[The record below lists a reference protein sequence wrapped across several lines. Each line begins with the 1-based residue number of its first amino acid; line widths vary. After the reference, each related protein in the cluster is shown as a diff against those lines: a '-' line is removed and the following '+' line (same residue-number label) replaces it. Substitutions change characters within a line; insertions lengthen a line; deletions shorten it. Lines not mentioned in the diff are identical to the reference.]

1 MVSGHSTPYTW
12 RVRSFLSPVE
22 LRRQGFAALVKA
34 LGWVNAVR
42 FLQQY
47 EMGEGDYTQERA
59 AALPDWDAETAVK
72 QAFRK
77 TR

>member
-1 MVSGHSTPYTW
+1 MTSTL
-12 RVRSFLSPVE
+12 LSPVE
-22 LRRQGFAALVKA
+22 LRKQGFAALVKA

-47 EMGEGDYTQERA
+47 EMGEGDYTKERPSL
-59 AALPDWDAETAVK
+59 LPDWDAEAVVK

-77 TR
+77 TQ

>member
-1 MVSGHSTPYTW
+1 MTSTL
-12 RVRSFLSPVE
+12 LSPVE
-22 LRRQGFAALVKA
+22 LRKQGFAVLVKA

-47 EMGEGDYTQERA
+47 QMGEGDYTKERPSL
-59 AALPDWDAETAVK
+59 LPDWDAEAVVK

-77 TR
+77 TE

>member
-1 MVSGHSTPYTW
+1 MTSTI
-12 RVRSFLSPVE
+12 LNPVE
-22 LRRQGFAALVKA
+22 LRKQGFAALVKA

-47 EMGEGDYTQERA
+47 EMGEGDYTKERA
-59 AALPDWDAETAVK
+59 SILPDWDADAVVK

-77 TR
+77 TP

>member
-1 MVSGHSTPYTW
+1 MTSTI
-12 RVRSFLSPVE
+12 LDPVE

-47 EMGEGDYTQERA
+47 ESGEGDYTKERSSI
-59 AALPDWDAETAVK
+59 LPDWDADTVVK
-72 QAFRK
+72 EAFRQK
-77 TR
+77 R